1 MVTSLNNNPPVQDIG
16 YLKTEQIIR
25 ATVTSANVGGAAV
38 VLGAI
43 PTNALVTGGQLSVTT
58 AFNGTTPTINVGNI
72 NQATG
77 TATAAAYASA
87 MALGAQGTTLLDDI
101 GLASALPASA
111 PLTITAT
118 LPAAAGNTT
127 GSADV
132 LIKFVA

>member
-16 YLKTEQIIR
+16 YLKVEQTIR
-25 ATVTSANVGGAAV
+25 GTVTSANVGGAAV
-38 VLGAI
+38 VIGAI
-43 PTNALVTGGQLSVTT
+43 PANALVTGGQLSVGT

-87 MALGAQGTTLLDDI
+87 MSLAAQGTTLLDDI
-101 GLASALPASA
+101 GLASALPATA

-118 LPAAAGNTT
+118 LPAAAGNTV
-127 GSADV
+127 GSADIV
-132 LIKFVA
+132 LKYVA